1 MNLVTQLC
9 LVWGALLVAIP
20 DALYV
25 ARTGHLRRVD
35 EDRIRRAIRRELL
48 ANHPKGEHQ

>member
-9 LVWGALLVAIP
+9 LIWGALTVAVP
-20 DALYV
+20 AALYV

-35 EDRIRRAIRRELL
+35 ENRIRRAIRRELL
-48 ANHPKGEHQ
+48 ANHPQDNQ